1 MAITNTTLASPTYNG
16 NGVTT
21 AFATGFY
28 FSDQTYLEV
37 IVTSSTG
44 VETVKTITT
53 HYTVTGA
60 GVSGGGTVT
69 FVTAPAT
76 GEKVNIRSKVPYTQ
90 ETDYLEGGSFSAAT
104 HEDALDKLTKITQQI
119 KEITDRS
126 LKIPSANQS
135 ISTTLTAPTAN
146 YVLRVNSGATAVE
159 WVSGAS
165 IGLTGAVTVSDSD
178 LSITDNGDATKIMK
192 FEASGITTGTT
203 RTLTIPNASGT
214 IALTSDLTAGYQP
227 LDADLTAIAGLTSAA
242 DKGIQFTGSGTAATY
257 DLTTAGKALLDDA
270 DATAQRA
277 TLGLVIG
284 TDVQAYDAELAA
296 IAGLTSA
303 ADTLPYFT
311 GAGTASTTTL
321 TTAGR
326 ALIDDANAAAQR
338 TTLGLAIGTDVQA
351 YDSELAAIAGLTS
364 AADSVPYF
372 TGSGTAALMTTTA
385 AARTVLDDATVAAMV
400 DTLGGASSTGT
411 GGLARA
417 TSPTFVTPT
426 LGAATATSVNGIVP
440 TAATTTVGAKIDL
453 LEGTTNGSNK
463 VTLKASDS
471 MASDVTFVLPNSNG
485 TSGYSLIT
493 DGSGVTS
500 WSNVAGGG
508 GGTAATQAEQEAGS
522 STTVFTSPGR
532 QQYHPSAAKAWLKY
546 SHVAGT
552 PTNAASYNVTS
563 LTDNGTGDTTINFT
577 TAFSSSN
584 YGAAGLGSY
593 GTSGTGMHLAQL
605 PSDGGGTDPTTS
617 GFRLANLNASHAL
630 ADINEGVFIA
640 FFGDQ

>member
-37 IVTSSTG
+37 IVTSSAG
-44 VETVKTITT
+44 VETIKTITT
-53 HYTVTGA
+53 HYTVTGT

-146 YVLRVNSGATAVE
+146 YVLRVNAAGDAVE

-165 IGLTGAVTVSDSD
+165 VGLTGAVTVSDTD
-178 LSITDNGDATKIMK
+178 LTITDNSDTTKTFK
-192 FEASGITTGTT
+192 FQASGITTGNT
-203 RTLTIPNASGT
+203 RTLTIPNSDGT
-214 IALTSDLTAGYQP
+214 LALTSDLSTYQP
-227 LDADLTAIAGLTSAA
+227 LDADLT
-242 DKGIQFTGSGTAATY
+242 
-257 DLTTAGKALLDDA
+257 
-270 DATAQRA
+270 
-277 TLGLVIG
+277 
-284 TDVQAYDAELAA
+284 
-296 IAGLTSA
+296 
-303 ADTLPYFT
+303 
-311 GAGTASTTTL
+311 
-321 TTAGR
+321 
-326 ALIDDANAAAQR
+326 
-338 TTLGLAIGTDVQA
+338 
-351 YDSELAAIAGLTS
+351 AIAGLTS

-385 AARTVLDDATVAAMV
+385 AARTVLDDTTVSAMV

-417 TSPTFVTPT
+417 TSPTFVTPV
-426 LGAATATSVNGIVP
+426 LGAATATSINGIVP
-440 TAATTTVGAKIDL
+440 TALTTTVGAKLDL
-453 LEGTTNGSNK
+453 LEGSNNGTNK
-463 VTLKASDS
+463 VTLKAADS
-471 MASDVTFVLPNSNG
+471 MASDVTFTLPNSNG

-493 DGSGVTS
+493 DGAGVTS
-500 WSNVAGGG
+500 WSNVAGGALDING
-508 GGTAATQAEQEAGS
+508 LTSVGTAIDGANDTFPLYDASATANRKVTVNNLITALTEDTTPDTANDFVMTYDTSATNIKKVKLQNLGASGTAATQADQETAT
-522 STTVFTSPGR
+522 STVTYVSPGR
-532 QQYHPSAAKAWLKY
+532 QQYHPSAAKAWVRY
-546 SHVAGT
+546 AHSAGT
-552 PTNAASYNVTS
+552 PTITASYNVTS
-563 LTDNGTGDTTINFT
+563 LTDNGSGDTTINFT
-577 TAFSSSN
+577 TAFSSAS

-593 GTSGTGMHLAQL
+593 GTSGVGMHLAQL

-617 GFRLANLNASHAL
+617 GFRVANLNTSHTL
-630 ADINEGVFIA
+630 ADIAEGCYLT